1 MEIERK
7 FLVKGDFKPFVTI
20 QYKIAQGYISK
31 DRERTVRIRIRDDK
45 GFITIKG
52 KTSESGMSRYEW
64 EKEIPLAEAK
74 DLLKLCLPTV
84 IEKTRYIV
92 PANDGLYFEVD
103 EFYGANQGLIMAE
116 IELDSEEQA
125 FEKPEWLGEEVTGQ
139 VQYYNSYLSNK
150 V

>member
-7 FLVKGDFKPFVTI
+7 FLIKGNFKSFVTK

-31 DRERTVRIRIRDDK
+31 DRERTVRIRIRDEK
-45 GFITIKG
+45 GFLTIKG
-52 KTSESGMSRYEW
+52 NTSESGMSRYEW

-103 EFYGANQGLIMAE
+103 EFYGANEGLIIAE
-116 IELDSEEQA
+116 IELNSEKQT
-125 FEKPEWLGEEVTGQ
+125 FVKPEWLGEEVTGRA
-139 VQYYNSYLSNK
+139 QYYNSYLSNK
-150 V
+150 